1 MNYNI
6 IIIIIL
12 LIIITCNII
21 FCMRFIPLIETI
33 ETNLISDENENEHLR
48 YVTNNYDVK
57 YHDDAED
64 LEKEQGFGLDPQEIV
79 VYDPE
84 KKKMVSLYV
93 PKNQTSPL
101 YNMPGHY
108 KYSADNY
115 VPSYTETSLLT
126 TNELKPYNKLFR

>member
-1 MNYNI
+1 MNFNI

-12 LIIITCNII
+12 SFIITCNIFTCI
-21 FCMRFIPLIETI
+21 RFNTTI
-33 ETNLISDENENEHLR
+33 ESIEVKNDDKVKYNS
-48 YVTNNYDVK
+48 NNYDVK
-57 YHDDAED
+57 YHDDASD
-64 LEKEQGFGLDPQEIV
+64 LEKDQGFGLDPQEIV

-84 KKKMVSLYV
+84 KKEMVSLYV

-101 YNMPGHY
+101 YNEAGHY

-126 TNELKPYNKLFR
+126 TQNMYIYNKLFR